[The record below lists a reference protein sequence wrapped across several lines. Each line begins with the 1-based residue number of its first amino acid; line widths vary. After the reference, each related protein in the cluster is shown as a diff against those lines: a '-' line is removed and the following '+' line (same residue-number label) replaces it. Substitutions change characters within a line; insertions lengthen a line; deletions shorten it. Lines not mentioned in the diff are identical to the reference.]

1 MDMNSRFDRRKAAMA
16 LAAVALVPAVG
27 VLSPRLI
34 EAQESSPEA
43 SPKAS
48 PEASPGASPVAGNE
62 VEIGAYDIYFDPKEV
77 KIKADTEITIKVPNH
92 GVTLHTFVINDHK
105 NENLPFDEI
114 HLSID
119 PGKTEETKLKAP
131 AGKYYYWCDIPGHE
145 AAGMW
150 GYITA
155 E

>member
-1 MDMNSRFDRRKAAMA
+1 MDHTFSRRRVSLA
-16 LAAVALVPAVG
+16 LAAAALTPAIALVG
-27 VLSPRLI
+27 PRLI

-43 SPKAS
+43 SPAAS
-48 PEASPGASPVAGNE
+48 PSASPVAAGNE

-77 KIKADTEITIKVPNH
+77 TIKADTEVTIKVKNH

-114 HLSID
+114 KLSID
-119 PGKTEETKLKAP
+119 PGKTEEVKLKAP
-131 AGKYYYWCDIPGHE
+131 AGKYYFWCDIPGHE

-155 E
+155 K

>member
-1 MDMNSRFDRRKAAMA
+1 MNRTFDRRQATIALTAAA
-16 LAAVALVPAVG
+16 LTPAIALLG
-27 VLSPRLI
+27 PRLI

-43 SPKAS
+43 SPSAS

-62 VEIGAYDIYFDPKEV
+62 VEIEAYDIYFEPKEV
-77 KIKADTEITIKVPNH
+77 TIKADTEITIKLPNE

-114 HLSID
+114 HVEID
-119 PGKTEETKLKAP
+119 PGKTEEVKLKAP
-131 AGKYYYWCDIPGHE
+131 AGKYYFWCDIPGHE